1 MHYSRVARVERVTSP
16 DRLML
21 ELQGERY
28 LRDLCSRSCQN
39 TLLLSEI
46 AHHSM
51 AFVGGKR
58 TLAMLTPL
66 ASLKKQSVELH
77 VDTRLRDSS
86 SGSR

>member
-1 MHYSRVARVERVTSP
+1 MAGVEGVTSP

-28 LRDLCSRSCQN
+28 LRDLCSRSSQN

-46 AHHSM
+46 AHHSI
-51 AFVGGKR
+51 AFVGGKK
-58 TLAMLTPL
+58 TWAMLHPL

-77 VDTRLRDSS
+77 VDTRLPDSS
-86 SGSR
+86 NSSR